1 MMSAVMAVV
10 MSLSFVSCGDDDGDS
25 DNGLVGW
32 YCRKLKTAKDF
43 TNDNESA
50 NEPWFHL
57 YQYDDYF
64 YSPWAEAH
72 GDGEYIEAPSYSM
85 NDYNNE
91 FIHIENDNTLAY
103 YYSGLRK
110 YGSSDAQLLYQFNAG
125 SNIGMLAYYGSSP
138 EYYVYKKE
146 GNTIVITKDDEKETF
161 IITDGALLQNG
172 GGKWTKYDPS
182 KVY

>member
-1 MMSAVMAVV
+1 M
-10 MSLSFVSCGDDDGDS
+10 
-25 DNGLVGW
+25 
-32 YCRKLKTAKDF
+32 KTAENF
-43 TNDNESA
+43 TNDNKYA

-57 YQYDDYF
+57 YQYDDYW
-64 YSPWAEAH
+64 YSPWTEEH
-72 GDGEYIEAPSYSM
+72 EVGEGLIEAGSYSM
-85 NDYNNE
+85 TDYNNE

-110 YGSSDAQLLYQFNAG
+110 YGSSNLQLLYQFNAG
-125 SNIGMLAYYGSSP
+125 SNIGKLAYYGSSP

-146 GNTIVITKDDEKETF
+146 GNTIVITKGDDKETF